1 MQVGINIGQNRHFEL
16 REALLIYHS
25 SGHRSWNVGGSFVT
39 HHLVE
44 GGKGKRPELGP
55 AKPLTAGF
63 LQSLVK
69 SLGGHVPVEFLPENI
84 LARTD
89 RTLAWWTPAQTR
101 PMFFVD
107 SEGPLAEISGRIF
120 PQPPLVWCTRDGALW
135 VRALQENC
143 RPTVESKL
151 AFAPYWN
158 LSESGDVCLG
168 SMRAPGVSTVA
179 SIPQWEC
186 SFYESEFTHG
196 NVGRVTR
203 HAEGFEGL
211 WRDLAGKEEFPVDLL
226 IELPETIAEFIQ
238 PGKERYA
245 F

>member
-39 HHLVE
+39 HHLIDS
-44 GGKGKRPELGP
+44 GKGKRPELGP
-55 AKPLTAGF
+55 AKPLTAAF

-69 SLGGHVPVEFLPENI
+69 SLGGHIPVEFLPETI

-89 RTLAWWTPAQTR
+89 RTLAWWTPAQQR

-107 SEGPLAEISGRIF
+107 TEGPLFEINGRIF

-135 VRALQENC
+135 VRAIRENR
-143 RPTVESKL
+143 RPSAETKL
-151 AFAPYWN
+151 SFAPYWN
-158 LSESGDVCLG
+158 VSESGDVCLG
-168 SMRAPGVSTVA
+168 SMRAPTVSTVA
-179 SIPQWEC
+179 SIPQWER

-196 NVGRVTR
+196 NAGRVTR

-211 WRDLAGKEEFPVDLL
+211 WRDLVDQKEFPVGLL
-226 IELPETIAEFIQ
+226 IDLPETVADFIQ
-238 PGKERYA
+238 PGKERYV
-245 F
+245 